1 MIHWSE
7 EQVYSHYTITQTVQV
22 LQRQDGGLR
31 TPASEKELTG
41 AVILFRDM
49 LLDQENIYRKKIIII
64 NTMNANHNQ
73 VEH

>member
-31 TPASEKELTG
+31 TLASEKELKG
-41 AVILFRDM
+41 AVILPGDT
-49 LLDQENIYRKKIIII
+49 LLDQENIYRKKRIII

-73 VEH
+73 VKH